1 MANDDGGEVLGMII
15 GGIFLTMVMIA
26 AAIAALVIVVAA
38 GSLIGSGVGFVNYCK
53 SFQGNVRLERPRVR

>member
-1 MANDDGGEVLGMII
+1 MII